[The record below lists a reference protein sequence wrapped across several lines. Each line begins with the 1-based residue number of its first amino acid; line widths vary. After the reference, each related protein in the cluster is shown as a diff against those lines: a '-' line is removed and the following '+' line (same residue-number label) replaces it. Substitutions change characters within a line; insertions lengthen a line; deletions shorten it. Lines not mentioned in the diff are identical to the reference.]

1 MKGKDMERDPVCH
14 MDVLQEAV
22 ETKGFCYD
30 FKDTRFYFCSEVCL
44 ECFKMN
50 PNRFLQEDIAIAK
63 CELCSKTISQ
73 AEEFSEIDI
82 NGQKYKFCCST
93 CSAVFLQKKNENIKD
108 KEIIYQDLDRIKQTI
123 IYQYLQEAIKQHASD
138 LFLSVGEAPIL
149 KIYDVFMKITDQPL
163 EKTTINEFIQAI
175 MPERKYEHF
184 EEGNDVDI
192 GLNVKYLARFRVN
205 IFRQQN
211 GNSLA
216 IRPLPYNIPEL
227 EELMLPD
234 VYRDLQLVKRG
245 MILITGPTGS
255 GKTTTLASFINA
267 INLKEEKHIITIEDP
282 IEYVIPSRKSLI
294 HQREVGW
301 HTKSFGD
308 GLRSAL
314 RENPDIIVVGELRD
328 LESISL
334 AIRAAETGHLVLGT
348 LHSGTAIQT
357 LSRILD
363 VFDSERQSLIR
374 TQLAQ
379 SLQAI
384 CSQRLIKRS
393 DGEGMIVATEVM
405 IATLALRNIIRQD
418 RVQEIRGYI
427 ETGQREKMHTL
438 RQSIQ
443 KLIDSGT
450 VLEESLD
457 EVKEDILMN

>member
-1 MKGKDMERDPVCH
+1 
-14 MDVLQEAV
+14 MDVEKSAAEL
-22 ETKGFCYD
+22 KGLFSE
-30 FKDTRFYFCSEVCL
+30 FKGDTFYFCSNSCL
-44 ECFKMN
+44 QCFQMN
-50 PNRFLQEDIAIAK
+50 PRRFAANNIKETLIAK
-63 CELCSKTISQ
+63 CELCSKTISETEAYSQ
-73 AEEFSEIDI
+73 VDI
-82 NGQKYKFCCST
+82 NGQKYKFCCPT
-93 CSAVFLQKKNENIKD
+93 CASVFAGEKTAEIKD
-108 KEIIYQDLDRIKQTI
+108 KEYKNQDPKPVKNTDIYQW
-123 IYQYLQEAIKQHASD
+123 LQETVKQHASD
-138 LFLSVGEAPIL
+138 LFLSVGEVPVL
-149 KIYDVFMKITDQPL
+149 KVYDVFKKITKHPL
-163 EKTTINEFIQAI
+163 KRETIDEFIQAI
-175 MPERKYEHF
+175 IPERKCKLF
-184 EEGNDVDI
+184 EEGHDVDI
-192 GLNVKYLARFRVN
+192 GLDVQGLARFRIN

-211 GNSLA
+211 GNSIA
-216 IRPLPYNIPEL
+216 IRPLPYEIL
-227 EELMLPD
+227 EIEDLMLPD

-267 INLKEEKHIITIEDP
+267 INQRYEKHIITIEDP
-282 IEYVIPSRKSLI
+282 IEYVIPSQKSLI

-301 HTKSFGD
+301 HTQSFGD

-384 CSQRLIKRS
+384 CSQRLIKRI
-393 DGEGMIVATEVM
+393 DREGMIVATEIM

-438 RQSIQ
+438 KQSIQ
-443 KLIDSGT
+443 GLIDKSF

-457 EVKEDILMN
+457 EVKEDILIN

>member
-1 MKGKDMERDPVCH
+1 MNMLRDPVCH
-14 MDVLQEAV
+14 MDVLQNEA
-22 ETKGFCYD
+22 EISGLYCDYEGG
-30 FKDTRFYFCSEVCL
+30 RFYFCSSSCFES
-44 ECFKMN
+44 FKMN
-50 PNRFLQEDIAIAK
+50 PRLFLNQGNINSDIGQ
-63 CELCSKTISQ
+63 CELCSKKIAS
-73 AEEFSEIDI
+73 AEEYSEIDI
-82 NGQKYKFCCST
+82 NGKPYKFCCST
-93 CSAVFLQKKNENIKD
+93 CSSAFLEKQNVAEVRKSGEF
-108 KEIIYQDLDRIKQTI
+108 QDSYRIKGTEIFQWLEETV
-123 IYQYLQEAIKQHASD
+123 KQHASD
-138 LFLSVGEAPIL
+138 LFLSVGEIPIIKVYDTFK
-149 KIYDVFMKITDQPL
+149 KISESPVKQETM
-163 EKTTINEFIQAI
+163 EEFIQAI
-175 MPERKYEHF
+175 IPQRKYRHF
-184 EEGNDVDI
+184 QDGNDVDI
-192 GLNVKYLARFRVN
+192 GLDVNGLARFRIN

-216 IRPLPYNIPEL
+216 IRPLPYQIPNM
-227 EELMLPD
+227 EELCLPD
-234 VYRDLQLVKRG
+234 VYQDLQSVKRG

-267 INLKEEKHIITIEDP
+267 INIKEEKHIITIEDP
-282 IEYVIPSRKSLI
+282 IEYVIPSKKSLI

-384 CSQRLIKRS
+384 CSQRLIKRV
-393 DGEGMIVATEVM
+393 DGDGLIVATEVM

-427 ETGQREKMHTL
+427 ETGQCEKMHTL
-438 RQSIQ
+438 KQSINS
-443 KLIDSGT
+443 LIDSGLVT
-450 VLEESLD
+450 KESLE
-457 EVKEDILMN
+457 EVKEDILIN